1 MTNKQALACDNKL
14 RYSLAKQL
22 DSFARI
28 THSGEGYR
36 AAAVA
41 LVVVDA
47 GFGAEV
53 SGMTSH
59 SEWQSDAC
67 LVLTRRSG
75 KMRNH
80 PGQWALPG
88 GRVDEGESLEQT
100 ALRELQEEVGLELS
114 ADHVIGRL
122 DDFVTRSGYVMT
134 PIVIWAGATPDE
146 HLLANEA
153 EVDSIHRIPLAEFM
167 RGDAPLLDH
176 QELDTAHPVLR
187 MPVGDTWIAAP
198 TAALI
203 FQFVEVCLRGRST
216 RVSHYEQPKF
226 AWK

>member
-1 MTNKQALACDNKL
+1 LKSKQALNCDNDL
-14 RYSLAKQL
+14 RYSLGKKL
-22 DSFARI
+22 DSFDRVS
-28 THSGEGYR
+28 HSGEGYR

-41 LVVVDA
+41 LVIVDA

-53 SGMTSH
+53 SGMPCY
-59 SEWQSDAC
+59 SEWRADAC
-67 LVLTRRSG
+67 LVLTRRSS

-80 PGQWALPG
+80 SGQWALPG

-100 ALRELQEEVGLELS
+100 ALRELEEEVGLELS

-134 PIVIWAGATPDE
+134 PVVVWGGATSDKN
-146 HLLANEA
+146 LLANEE
-153 EVDSIHRIPLAEFM
+153 EVASIHRIPLTEFM
-167 RGDAPLLDH
+167 RDDAPLLDH
-176 QELDTAHPVLR
+176 QELETAHPVLR

-203 FQFVEVCLRGRST
+203 FQFVEVCLRGRAT
-216 RVSHYEQPKF
+216 RVAHYEQPKF